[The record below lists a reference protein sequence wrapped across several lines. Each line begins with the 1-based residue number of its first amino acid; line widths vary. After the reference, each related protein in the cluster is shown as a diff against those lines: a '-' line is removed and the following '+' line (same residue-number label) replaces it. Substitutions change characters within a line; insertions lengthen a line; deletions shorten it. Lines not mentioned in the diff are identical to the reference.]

1 MVGVLAAG
9 TAFDIEHLAD
19 EGLLAGRLHS
29 HQITDFDGHKD
40 RAHGDPAS
48 NPCDSSLV
56 LVAQGVGL
64 IGLKVAS
71 PDPLARVKRI
81 ALIAAAASLLA
92 GCQSSQEFC
101 AEYKAGD
108 AKNAQALKK
117 LGLKQERN
125 WFYNPQKLERY
136 CQ

>member
-1 MVGVLAAG
+1 MLLHPAASLKSSWLSLAPSLPLE
-9 TAFDIEHLAD
+9 TERFYRRR
-19 EGLLAGRLHS
+19 EGLL
-29 HQITDFDGHKD
+29 
-40 RAHGDPAS
+40 
-48 NPCDSSLV
+48 
-56 LVAQGVGL
+56 L
-64 IGLKVAS
+64 IGIKVAA
-71 PDPLARVKRI
+71 PDPPAKVKSI

-92 GCQSSQEFC
+92 GCQSSQDFC

-125 WFYNPQKLERY
+125 WFYNPQRLEKY

>member
-1 MVGVLAAG
+1 
-9 TAFDIEHLAD
+9 
-19 EGLLAGRLHS
+19 
-29 HQITDFDGHKD
+29 
-40 RAHGDPAS
+40 
-48 NPCDSSLV
+48 
-56 LVAQGVGL
+56 VAQGVGL
-64 IGLKVAS
+64 IGLKVAC

-92 GCQSSQEFC
+92 GCQSAQEFC

>member
-1 MVGVLAAG
+1 MV
-9 TAFDIEHLAD
+9 
-19 EGLLAGRLHS
+19 
-29 HQITDFDGHKD
+29 
-40 RAHGDPAS
+40 
-48 NPCDSSLV
+48 
-56 LVAQGVGL
+56 QGVGL

-81 ALIAAAASLLA
+81 ALIAAATSLLV

-108 AKNAQALKK
+108 AKNTQALKK

-125 WFYNPQKLERY
+125 WFYNPQRLEKY

>member
-1 MVGVLAAG
+1 MGMLRAG

-40 RAHGDPAS
+40 RLHGNPAS
-48 NPCDSSLV
+48 NPLDSSRV
-56 LVAQGVGL
+56 LVVQGVGL

-71 PDPLARVKRI
+71 PDQLARVKRI

>member
-1 MVGVLAAG
+1 MLLHPGAPLKGSWVSLPPSLPVE
-9 TAFDIEHLAD
+9 TERFYQRR
-19 EGLLAGRLHS
+19 EGFL
-29 HQITDFDGHKD
+29 
-40 RAHGDPAS
+40 
-48 NPCDSSLV
+48 
-56 LVAQGVGL
+56 L
-64 IGLKVAS
+64 IGIKVARS
-71 PDPLARVKRI
+71 DPLARLKRI
-81 ALIAAAASLLA
+81 ALIAATASLLS

>member
-1 MVGVLAAG
+1 MGMLRAG

-19 EGLLAGRLHS
+19 EWLLAGRLHS

-40 RAHGDPAS
+40 RLHGDPAS
-48 NPCDSSLV
+48 NSLDSSRV

-71 PDPLARVKRI
+71 PDALARVKRI
-81 ALIAAAASLLA
+81 ALIAVAASLLA

-101 AEYKAGD
+101 AEYKGGD

>member
-1 MVGVLAAG
+1 MRKG
-9 TAFDIEHLAD
+9 F
-19 EGLLAGRLHS
+19 
-29 HQITDFDGHKD
+29 
-40 RAHGDPAS
+40 
-48 NPCDSSLV
+48 
-56 LVAQGVGL
+56 GL
-64 IGLKVAS
+64 IGLKVPS

-92 GCQSSQEFC
+92 GCQSAQDFC

-125 WFYNPQKLERY
+125 WFYNPQRLEKY

>member
-1 MVGVLAAG
+1 LKLDPE
-9 TAFDIEHLAD
+9 TCCCHEKNCLTPAD
-19 EGLLAGRLHS
+19 HRLRRGLL
-29 HQITDFDGHKD
+29 
-40 RAHGDPAS
+40 
-48 NPCDSSLV
+48 
-56 LVAQGVGL
+56 L
-64 IGLKVAS
+64 IGIKVAG

-81 ALIAAAASLLA
+81 ALIAATASLLA